1 MPSRISRRQFLKFAT
16 TSAAGVALAACT
28 GAQTPQAATSTAQTS
43 SGASPTPTSAPAAT
57 GAKTVRILLDSWAMG
72 EMPFDQYA
80 RQFNEAHPN
89 VNIQLQSTFEGW
101 DTKVMAQISAGN
113 VEWNAGGIAS
123 SASSSLP
130 RWILSGMIAPMDE
143 YIQGSGEKGASDV
156 MKDMIPTILSASQ
169 HDGKFWGFPY
179 SFENI
184 SFNWR
189 TDHFAAV
196 GAKAAPAT
204 WDEWLTIARELKKWG
219 AKDNILPTSFIPDL
233 DASVG
238 ALIYSALSNPF
249 DDNMLLRWESDEGIA
264 ALKFYRTMVDEGLTP
279 PHGFDGWLDLYYAGK
294 LSSVMAQSSRGV
306 WGQLAFGTDKVITS
320 KIPTYKKGS
329 GAGTAFWGNC
339 IGLLTKAPNPQ
350 EAVDYLI
357 YTMGPQNTDWQKL
370 CMKTGK
376 TPVFKSAYAFIDS
389 DPQFRNYAW
398 MKDMLDQVQH
408 SVARPFNNYFSIQDT
423 YYQKYIVSFVEPNST
438 MKPEEVAANIV
449 KDAKAEI
456 AKQKA

>member
-1 MPSRISRRQFLKFAT
+1 MANKFSRRRFLKVAAT
-16 TSAAGVALAACT
+16 GAAGLAVAACAPAPT
-28 GAQTPQAATSTAQTS
+28 AQAPAAPAATAVP
-43 SGASPTPTSAPAAT
+43 AATSAPAAPA
-57 GAKTVRILLDSWAMG
+57 AKTVRILLDSWAMG

-80 RQFNEAHPN
+80 RQFNEANPGT
-89 VNIQLQSTFEGW
+89 NIQLQSTFEGW
-101 DTKVMAQISAGN
+101 DTKVMAQIAAGK

-130 RWILSGMIAPMDE
+130 RWILSGMISPMDDF
-143 YIQGSGEKGASDV
+143 IQGSKQKGASDLLN
-156 MKDMIPTILSASQ
+156 DMLPTLRKASQ

-196 GAKAAPAT
+196 GATTAPTT
-204 WDEWLTIARELKKWG
+204 WDEWLTVARAIKKWG
-219 AKDNILPTSFIPDL
+219 DKDKIIPTSFIPDL
-233 DASVG
+233 DASMG
-238 ALIYSALSNPF
+238 ALIYSALGNPF
-249 DDNMLLRWESDEGIA
+249 NDDMLLKWDSAEALA
-264 ALKFYRTMVDEGLTP
+264 ALKLYRTMVTEGLTP

-306 WGQLAFGTDKVITS
+306 WGQLAFGTDKVVTS
-320 KIPTYKKGS
+320 QIPTFQKGS

-339 IGLLTKAPNPQ
+339 IGLLNKAPNPQ
-350 EAVDYLI
+350 ETMDYLI
-357 YTMGPQNTDWQKL
+357 YTMGPQNADWQKL

-376 TPVFKSAYAFIDS
+376 TPVFQSAYALIDS
-389 DPQFRNYAW
+389 DPQFRTFSW
-398 MKDMLDQVQH
+398 MKDMRAQVDR

-423 YYQKYIVSFVEPNST
+423 YYKKYIVPFVESPT
-438 MKPEEVAANIV
+438 MTPEEVAANIV

-456 AKQKA
+456 AKQKT